1 MGTMECSSNLFLSID
16 LLRKLIVLW
25 RFYINTAGCEAIT
38 VYWFETFFIT
48 SPKKNNAFVK
58 LFETSLDS
66 DMLASLTEFQCQGG
80 DTCGFILV

>member
-1 MGTMECSSNLFLSID
+1 MGTMECSLQSFPID
-16 LLRKLIVLW
+16 WFVEEAYRVMKILHK
-25 RFYINTAGCEAIT
+25 YSGCEAIT

-66 DMLASLTEFQCQGG
+66 DMLASLTGFQCQGG